1 MMELLN
7 YPPLPLPGGE
17 IKRNHFS
24 IIFNIKLIHNYS
36 RLVTKPGWLAE

>member
-1 MMELLN
+1 MVELLN
-7 YPPLPLPGGE
+7 YLPLPSPEG

-36 RLVTKPGWLAE
+36 RLVTKPVCLSE